1 MATKPYY
8 MSSANIRRSQ
18 AMGDLSDAQVM
29 DIRWCRANGQKVKDI
44 AADYAI
50 SAQCVSQICNGRT
63 YKHLPLVTISSRAA

>member
-8 MSSANIRRSQ
+8 MSTANIRRSQ

-50 SAQCVSQICNGRT
+50 SAQTVSSICNGRT
-63 YKHLPLVTISSRAA
+63 YKHLPLVTVNQKAA

>member
-8 MSSANIRRSQ
+8 MTAANINRSK

-29 DIRWCRANGQKVKDI
+29 DIRMCRAQGQKVKDI

-50 SAQCVSQICNGRT
+50 SAQTVSQICNGRT
-63 YKHLPLVTISSRAA
+63 YKHLPLVEISKAA